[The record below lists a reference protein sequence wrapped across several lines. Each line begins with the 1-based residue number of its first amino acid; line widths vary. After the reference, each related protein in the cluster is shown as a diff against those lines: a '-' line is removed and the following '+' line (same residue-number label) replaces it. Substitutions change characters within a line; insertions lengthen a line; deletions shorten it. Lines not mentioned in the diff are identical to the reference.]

1 MQRAHLSKLIGTDNF
16 IEIENRLENKNN
28 SN

>member
-1 MQRAHLSKLIGTDNF
+1 MQRAHLSKIIGTENY
-16 IEIENRLENKNN
+16 IEIENRLESNNN